1 MKLSALM
8 PVYNE
13 GTPLHEIVGK
23 VLAVP
28 IGLEL
33 LCVDD
38 GPRDGSREILAELQI
53 QHPEL
58 RQRRFL
64 RENP

>member
-1 MKLSALM
+1 
-8 PVYNE
+8 
-13 GTPLHEIVGK
+13 
-23 VLAVP
+23 
-28 IGLEL
+28 
-33 LCVDD
+33 VDH
-38 GPRDGSREILAELQI
+38 GSRDGSREILAELQI